1 MEIRYSEYMFCDWLQ
16 LTAIATNN
24 FLLTVPQGSEDG
36 IRIEGLLF
44 GNLGWQ
50 LVPGSSPPMVSAFVT
65 PNSGTSTAS
74 DSNTRTDPST
84 SNFPVRVKELCRLQ
98 DPIRARFTI
107 TKVDL
112 HVGTLDVEKYTI
124 KGFLFR
130 HYVITF

>member
-1 MEIRYSEYMFCDWLQ
+1 MYHTWLQ

-65 PNSGTSTAS
+65 PNSGTSTIIG
-74 DSNTRTDPST
+74 DSIKKHNQEYEYVLMW
-84 SNFPVRVKELCRLQ
+84 VRVQEL
-98 DPIRARFTI
+98 IRVRVRF
-107 TKVDL
+107 
-112 HVGTLDVEKYTI
+112 GYE
-124 KGFLFR
+124 
-130 HYVITF
+130 

>member
-65 PNSGTSTAS
+65 A
-74 DSNTRTDPST
+74 NTGMKR
-84 SNFPVRVKELCRLQ
+84 RVKSIARADSSTRVIRVLVQELNRIQESIGLLVQ
-98 DPIRARFTI
+98 
-107 TKVDL
+107 
-112 HVGTLDVEKYTI
+112 
-124 KGFLFR
+124 
-130 HYVITF
+130 